1 MAGEA
6 KTVRGDTGKQRA
18 VLEKLNQQAMAWLV
32 GMSVSELR
40 NRSDLP
46 RNGDGSYN
54 SREVV
59 LRLFDSDGGEPT
71 DRARKDR
78 AIADLKEM
86 ERDEMAKRLIPV
98 EVARERLGRMV
109 ESLKAAISVLGDRER
124 EVIAAALDQG
134 LAEW

>member
-1 MAGEA
+1 MAGES
-6 KTVRGDTGKQRA
+6 KTIRGDTGKQRA
-18 VLEKLNQQAMAWLV
+18 VLERVNQQVMAWLV
-32 GMSVSELR
+32 GMSVREFR
-40 NRSDLP
+40 DRSDLP

-54 SREVV
+54 ARDVV
-59 LRLFDSDGGEPT
+59 LKLFDTDGGEPT
-71 DRARKDR
+71 DRARKER

-86 ERDEMAKRLIPV
+86 ERDKQAGRLIPV

-109 ESLKAAISVLGDRER
+109 ESLKGAIAVLGDRER